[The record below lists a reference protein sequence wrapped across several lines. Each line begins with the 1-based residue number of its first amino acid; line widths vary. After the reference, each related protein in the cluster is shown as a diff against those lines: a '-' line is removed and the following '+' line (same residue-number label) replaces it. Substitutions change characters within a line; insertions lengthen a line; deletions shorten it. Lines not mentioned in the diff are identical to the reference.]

1 MTSIARLLLALAMLM
16 VSSGCGGGGP
26 TSGLTVTGIK
36 VQAQP
41 SNQTADH
48 GLAAPQDQ
56 VAFTAHYTYSDLSTG
71 TSPVANVQWTGDGAS
86 WISLQG
92 NTATCLQAAPVIVL
106 PAFSAVTA
114 TATVNGKTHTDSS
127 GLYCL

>member
-1 MTSIARLLLALAMLM
+1 MTLITRLLIASTMLM
-16 VSSGCGGGGP
+16 FSGCGGGGATP
-26 TSGLTVTGIK
+26 GLTITGIN

-56 VAFTAHYTYSDLSTG
+56 VAFTAYYTYSGLSTG
-71 TSPVANVQWTGDGAS
+71 TSPVANIQWTGDGAS

-106 PAFSAVTA
+106 PAFSTVTA
-114 TATVNGKTHTDSS
+114 TATVN
-127 GLYCL
+127 